1 MRIRVDAERCQG
13 HTLCNMVAP
22 ELFGL
27 REEDGHSFVTQEQV
41 PAGLEEV
48 ARKAALGC
56 PERAIEVDEASDARE
71 ETR

>member
-1 MRIRVDAERCQG
+1 MPRDARGTPCATWSHRSSLG
-13 HTLCNMVAP
+13 S
-22 ELFGL
+22 

-41 PAGLEEV
+41 PAGLKEV

-56 PERAIEVDEASDARE
+56 PGSAIEVDEASDARE